1 MNNKVLVLGNGFDID
16 LGLKTKYRDFA
27 DSEFWP
33 FNDDSGI
40 LHPEN
45 NRATNLLRDV
55 LNERK
60 LDVSTWFDLESIMA
74 EFAVHGSTTEFDSHD
89 IGQDRHDYDVLVESL
104 SSYLN
109 KIQQENIKEDSISLR
124 SIRLIIR
131 IYT

>member
-89 IGQDRHDYDVLVESL
+89 IGQDDAIMMFWLNLCQATSIKYNKKTLRKIVLL
-104 SSYLN
+104 P
-109 KIQQENIKEDSISLR
+109 
-124 SIRLIIR
+124 
-131 IYT
+131 

>member
-45 NRATNLLRDV
+45 NRATNLL
-55 LNERK
+55 
-60 LDVSTWFDLESIMA
+60 TM
-74 EFAVHGSTTEFDSHD
+74 
-89 IGQDRHDYDVLVESL
+89 
-104 SSYLN
+104 
-109 KIQQENIKEDSISLR
+109 
-124 SIRLIIR
+124 IR
-131 IYT
+131 